1 MTMRDVE
8 GAIAEAVEAGRLNG
22 MDGLNNWQRTVFP
35 IAEAEL
41 LCDMG
46 ADFAD
51 DYAAEFLADGF
62 AAAFRNIGAV
72 EIADLFVDLAAD
84 DMGKFENEQAL
95 AAAVSNRLG
104 YDYRTVADYVFRC
117 MDRPSERNK

>member
-8 GAIAEAVEAGRLNG
+8 GVIAEAVEAGQLNG
-22 MDGLNNWQRTVFP
+22 VESLKGWQRTVFL

-51 DYAAEFLADGF
+51 EYAAEFLTDGF
-62 AAAFRNIGAV
+62 AAAFRNIGAAK
-72 EIADLFVDLAAD
+72 IADLFVDLAAD
-84 DMGKFENEQAL
+84 MGKFENVSTHS
-95 AAAVSNRLG
+95 AAHKAQPQVSH
-104 YDYRTVADYVFRC
+104 
-117 MDRPSERNK
+117 

>member
-8 GAIAEAVEAGRLNG
+8 GAIAEAAEAGRLNG
-22 MDGLNNWQRTVFP
+22 MDGLNNWQCTVFL

-62 AAAFRNIGAV
+62 AATFRNIGAV

-84 DMGKFENEQAL
+84 MGKFENVSTHS
-95 AAAVSNRLG
+95 AAHKAQPQVSH
-104 YDYRTVADYVFRC
+104 
-117 MDRPSERNK
+117 

>member
-46 ADFAD
+46 
-51 DYAAEFLADGF
+51 LILPTIML
-62 AAAFRNIGAV
+62 RN
-72 EIADLFVDLAAD
+72 F
-84 DMGKFENEQAL
+84 
-95 AAAVSNRLG
+95 
-104 YDYRTVADYVFRC
+104 
-117 MDRPSERNK
+117 

>member
-1 MTMRDVE
+1 MKMRNAE

-22 MDGLNNWQRTVFP
+22 VESLKDWQRTFFL

-62 AAAFRNIGAV
+62 AAAFRNIGAAK
-72 EIADLFVDLAAD
+72 IADLFVDLAAD
-84 DMGKFENEQAL
+84 MGKFENVSTHS
-95 AAAVSNRLG
+95 AAHKAQPQVSH
-104 YDYRTVADYVFRC
+104 
-117 MDRPSERNK
+117 